1 MRTPSY
7 YHGHGTEVLK
17 NHRLLTRKRTAIP
30 VDELVSFV
38 IVNELI
44 NPVYYCLVLGCCSN
58 YKADD
63 KAKKHLEK
71 ATRTRAKDFGDR
83 LITVSAAPSGH
94 KATVLEGKTLTHALV
109 SILKESLDQ
118 KVCGIPLTEL
128 EGRLLREQ
136 DKMGSSNLPVVQLP
150 SKLSEKVFPF

>member
-1 MRTPSY
+1 MWTPSY

-17 NHRLLTRKRTAIP
+17 NHRLLTRKGTAIP

-38 IVNELI
+38 IVDELI

-63 KAKKHLEK
+63 KAKKRLEK

-83 LITVSAAPSGH
+83 LITVSAAQ
-94 KATVLEGKTLTHALV
+94 ATVH
-109 SILKESLDQ
+109 
-118 KVCGIPLTEL
+118 
-128 EGRLLREQ
+128 
-136 DKMGSSNLPVVQLP
+136 MH
-150 SKLSEKVFPF
+150 LSPFSRRVWIERFAAFL

>member
-1 MRTPSY
+1 MEIGTIVDTFLIY

-17 NHRLLTRKRTAIP
+17 NHRLLTRKWTAIP

-63 KAKKHLEK
+63 KAKKRLEK
-71 ATRTRAKDFGDR
+71 ATS
-83 LITVSAAPSGH
+83 TVSAAQ
-94 KATVLEGKTLTHALV
+94 ATVHMHLSPFSRRV
-109 SILKESLDQ
+109 WIESFAAFL
-118 KVCGIPLTEL
+118 
-128 EGRLLREQ
+128 
-136 DKMGSSNLPVVQLP
+136 
-150 SKLSEKVFPF
+150 